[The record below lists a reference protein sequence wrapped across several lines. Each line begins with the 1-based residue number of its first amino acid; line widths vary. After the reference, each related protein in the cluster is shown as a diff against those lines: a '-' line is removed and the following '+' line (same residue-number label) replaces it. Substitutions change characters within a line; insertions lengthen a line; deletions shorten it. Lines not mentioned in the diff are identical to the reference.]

1 MRRFEQSPD
10 RDPRHRKFGW
20 SAGWRYWVEEQ
31 LAAVAVKREVLGIDL
46 EEQGASPVATVELVY
61 DGAVPDTVSSVLDV
75 GSAVVAG
82 TVEL

>member
-1 MRRFEQSPD
+1 M
-10 RDPRHRKFGW
+10 
-20 SAGWRYWVEEQ
+20 
-31 LAAVAVKREVLGIDL
+31 AAVAVKREVVGIDL

-75 GSAVVAG
+75 GLAVVAG